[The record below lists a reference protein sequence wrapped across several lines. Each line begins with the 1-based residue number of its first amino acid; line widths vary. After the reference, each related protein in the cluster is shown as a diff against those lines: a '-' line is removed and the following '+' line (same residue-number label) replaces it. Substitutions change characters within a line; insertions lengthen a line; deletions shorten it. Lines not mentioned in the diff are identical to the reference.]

1 MVIEGNT
8 EKDQMLYEIIKEWYE
23 AEMERQ
29 QQFAEEYPD
38 DVPNEASNHA
48 IIRGYCVENSF
59 RPNVGEYNYLCQIGY
74 EDLYIWTYAKD
85 VYSVLVSEV
94 KLSVRE
100 ESFWKTASYLIWI
113 SRYFC
118 RSFEEATADNLPDY
132 KWMYYF
138 DPSSSKIEDIVFRG
152 LSDIER
158 EFLSTGMQIKA
169 TEIADLAPILELLIR
184 DDKVYTA
191 LSLLF
196 TAFCAHPCC
205 LICEMSKD
213 PWHDHLSEEPKIW
226 NQAELLPILEIA
238 VVQSCRAVEAI
249 IGEPPN
255 QKNTGKV
262 YTHKQHWKK
271 TVGIDPDTIFEK
283 ANMSYLD
290 FYYKL
295 FHDLRNPSAH
305 SYGNIHYDL
314 ARRRAVEAQCFA
326 AAIVNRYVE
335 LNTRDKETVLNL
347 LHFNRELL
355 DRVSESMSTCM
366 TKE

>member
-1 MVIEGNT
+1 MVIENDT
-8 EKDQMLYEIIKEWYE
+8 EKDQKLYEAIHAFYE
-23 AEMERQ
+23 AEMERKRLI
-29 QQFAEEYPD
+29 AEKFPN

-48 IIRGYCVENSF
+48 IIRGYCVENSYG
-59 RPNVGEYNYLCQIGY
+59 PSVGEYNHLCQIGH

-94 KLSVRE
+94 NLSVKE
-100 ESFWKTASYLIWI
+100 EPFWKTASYLIWI
-113 SRYFC
+113 SRFFN
-118 RSFEEATADNLPDY
+118 RSFEEATVDNLPDY

-138 DPSSSKIEDIVFRG
+138 DPTSSKIEDIVFLG
-152 LSDIER
+152 LSDLER
-158 EFLSTGMQIKA
+158 EFISTGILIKA
-169 TEIADLAPILELLIR
+169 TDIADLAPILELLIR

-205 LICEMSKD
+205 LICEMGEN
-213 PWHDHLSEEPKIW
+213 PWHDHLAEEPKIW
-226 NQAELLPILEIA
+226 NQAGLLPSLENA

-255 QKNTGKV
+255 QKNAGKV
-262 YTHKQHWKK
+262 YAHKQHWKA
-271 TVGIDPDTIFEK
+271 TVGIDPDTYFEK
-283 ANMSYLD
+283 ASMSYLE
-290 FYYKL
+290 FYYSL

-314 ARRRAVEAQCFA
+314 ARKRAVEAQCFA
-326 AAIVNRYVE
+326 DVIVNKYIE
-335 LNTRDKETVLNL
+335 LHTKDKETALNL
-347 LHFNRELL
+347 LNFNRALL
-355 DRVSESMSTCM
+355 DKVSENMSTCM